1 MDVVRYK
8 YLNPL
13 APSCPLV
20 LVVGVV
26 LLWAGSRVA
35 WKAKGGPKPLGLVL
49 GEAVLVIVAVFLIG
63 LMLLAIA
70 SFV

>member
-49 GEAVLVIVAVFLIG
+49 GEAVLVIVALLFIG
-63 LMLLAIA
+63 LLLFGTAP
-70 SFV
+70 F